1 MKIAKIT
8 VFNSILVLSAIGI
21 MIFLLAGKFDYVVL
35 MLRSIQ
41 LSYVVIIVALAILYH
56 ILVGISLTRL
66 ARVTNPSYTY
76 FKGIHNAFIAAFF
89 HGITPGSSG
98 GQVAQAFVFNKQGV
112 DSASAASILW
122 IEFVLHQASLVIIG
136 FVFLFTK
143 IGILRMF
150 NSNLQFLVVIGFVVN
165 LVVLVFLYLI
175 VQSPRFNQWFL
186 IKGLVLLKKIKLVKN
201 IESNQKKII
210 TFVEQFEKAQKLFIK
225 NLDAVAKVTLVMIVK
240 LFVLYFIPY
249 LIIHSFG
256 VTVTNFSF
264 IDIMALSA
272 FLGMLKVFAPLP
284 GGLLGTEIL
293 FILLFSLFTS
303 QIVATSTMIVWRFV
317 SFYMIM
323 VIGLLFYI
331 WYKFK
336 LR

>member
-1 MKIAKIT
+1 MKITKLTILNGVTIITALGLMFFYLDDKI
-8 VFNSILVLSAIGI
+8 
-21 MIFLLAGKFDYVVL
+21 DYVIS

-41 LSYVVIIVALAILYH
+41 LSYVVIIIVLAIMYH
-56 ILVGISLTRL
+56 VLVGISLTRL
-66 ARVTNPSYTY
+66 ARVTNPKYTY

-136 FVFLFTK
+136 FLFLFTK
-143 IGILRMF
+143 VGILRMF
-150 NSNLQFLVVIGFVVN
+150 NTNLQLLVVIGFVIN
-165 LVVLVFLYLI
+165 ILVLVFLYLI

-186 IKGLVLLKKIKLVKN
+186 IKGLALLKQCKLVKN
-201 IESNQKKII
+201 IENNQKKII
-210 TFVEQFEKAQKLFIK
+210 LFVDQFEKAQKLFTK
-225 NLDAVAKVTLVMIVK
+225 NLDEVAKVTLVMIVK

-249 LIIHSFG
+249 VIIHSFG
-256 VTVTNFSF
+256 ITVANFSF
-264 IDIMALSA
+264 VDIMALSA

-293 FILLFSLFTS
+293 FMLLFSLFTS

-323 VIGLLFYI
+323 IIGSLFYI